1 MKVDSKVGM
10 AREGDEMWRRP
21 LGQGRC
27 GLGDLGLGG
36 AVEGRDDWVSPGRSL
51 FEAGSRCDCLLQRV
65 CLPTAVQPRAR
76 AMGRLSL
83 LFLAFLTP
91 GAAIPVPPALR
102 AFSKLHLS
110 TSFTSHSAIAMK
122 FTTHYIEQKVR
133 PGVLRGALG
142 FHGPPPP
149 NQRDPR
155 HRSPPG
161 ISLPCCIR
169 LVRSLDYPFQGMAP
183 SLSSV

>member
-65 CLPTAVQPRAR
+65 CLPTRSAAASP
-76 AMGRLSL
+76 SH
-83 LFLAFLTP
+83 
-91 GAAIPVPPALR
+91 GAPLPPVPGFPDAR
-102 AFSKLHLS
+102 GCHPGTAGSKGL
-110 TSFTSHSAIAMK
+110 
-122 FTTHYIEQKVR
+122 
-133 PGVLRGALG
+133 
-142 FHGPPPP
+142 
-149 NQRDPR
+149 
-155 HRSPPG
+155 
-161 ISLPCCIR
+161 
-169 LVRSLDYPFQGMAP
+169 
-183 SLSSV
+183 

>member
-1 MKVDSKVGM
+1 M
-10 AREGDEMWRRP
+10 
-21 LGQGRC
+21 
-27 GLGDLGLGG
+27 GDLGLGG
-36 AVEGRDDWVSPGRSL
+36 AVEGRDDFGFPLGGACLRRGPAVTACFSGSASP
-51 FEAGSRCDCLLQRV
+51 
-65 CLPTAVQPRAR
+65 PAVQPRAR

-142 FHGPPPP
+142 FHSPPP

-161 ISLPCCIR
+161 ISHPYCLR
-169 LVRSLDYPFQGMAP
+169 LVRSLDYPFQRMAP